1 MDKIFNPFFTS
12 KEQGQGTGL
21 GLSISFNII
30 QEHKGTIRF
39 DSKEGEYTK
48 VTIDLPVYEGDIE
61 DDE

>member
-1 MDKIFNPFFTS
+1 MTK
-12 KEQGQGTGL
+12 TGKH
-21 GLSISFNII
+21 NII
-30 QEHKGTIRF
+30 QEHQGTIRF